1 MKKILI
7 LGIGNLLM
15 GDEGI
20 GIHAVKALE
29 KKILHDEIDLLD
41 GGTGGFHLMSYF
53 QEYENIIMIDAS
65 LDKKPAGTVS
75 VVQPKF
81 ASDFPKALSSHDI
94 GLKDLLEA
102 VALLDKLP
110 KIYLI
115 TISIKDLNNM
125 SLELSPVVL
134 EAIPQIIKD
143 VDLILE
149 KFIL

>member
-1 MKKILI
+1 MK
-7 LGIGNLLM
+7 
-15 GDEGI
+15 
-20 GIHAVKALE
+20 
-29 KKILHDEIDLLD
+29 EIDLLD

-53 QEYENIIMIDAS
+53 QEYENIIMIDAT

-75 VVQPKF
+75 VIQPKF
-81 ASDFPKALSSHDI
+81 ASDFPKALSAHDI

-125 SLELSPVVL
+125 SIELSPVVSKAMPKIINKVDSVL
-134 EAIPQIIKD
+134 ETIR
-143 VDLILE
+143 L
-149 KFIL
+149 